1 MLNKIA
7 FDAHLSIENIE
18 KLSFLYNKEKE
29 LNNDKKLNN
38 FEISNIQE
46 LNYIKI
52 ENSKKNDSNNINKIF
67 EINKINDIYFEKD
80 KKVKSFSQNLSM
92 DNIFDFKIIQ
102 RIKRKNVFE
111 SENLFMETAE
121 DFEYIIFK
129 LINLEISEQI
139 MLTFLKDKL
148 NLSSN
153 RTNNINKSNNR
164 EISNSNITSD
174 YKKIPKKEN
183 SEQNFIINKSDNIHN
198 TNSNIDK
205 SQLNLKEKKLEE
217 IKEEKSDEK
226 NEEKKELNLKKDEKS
241 EKINRAMNRIRR
253 KNQSIISDSN
263 IINSEEFQDLRSTR
277 TRVRSDTVNY
287 GKSGK
292 ILDIAKKLELQMNK
306 GDDND
311 NQNIEQK

>member
-7 FDAHLSIENIE
+7 FDADLSIENIE

-38 FEISNIQE
+38 FEKSNIQE

-52 ENSKKNDSNNINKIF
+52 ENSKKNDSNDINKIF

-129 LINLEISEQI
+129 LINLEITEQI

-153 RTNNINKSNNR
+153 RTN
-164 EISNSNITSD
+164 
-174 YKKIPKKEN
+174 YK
-183 SEQNFIINKSDNIHN
+183 
-198 TNSNIDK
+198 
-205 SQLNLKEKKLEE
+205 
-217 IKEEKSDEK
+217 
-226 NEEKKELNLKKDEKS
+226 
-241 EKINRAMNRIRR
+241 
-253 KNQSIISDSN
+253 
-263 IINSEEFQDLRSTR
+263 
-277 TRVRSDTVNY
+277 
-287 GKSGK
+287 
-292 ILDIAKKLELQMNK
+292 
-306 GDDND
+306 
-311 NQNIEQK
+311 